1 MIPRGAAIFFIV
13 GVVGAGLIGE
23 YLSEIANQAPT
34 LVYENGP
41 SLSIIPEKINYRQ
54 GEPVHVRIINSGT
67 VPLTFSDSSYGL
79 KIVGLD
85 GTAIF
90 LPVSTQV
97 ISTLNPKEEKT
108 FVWNQTKTDGSKI
121 FQGRYK
127 IISSTWADSSN
138 VLKKSV
144 TINIFKTNQ
153 LT

>member
-108 FVWNQTKTDGSKI
+108 FVWDQTKTDGSKI

>member
-13 GVVGAGLIGE
+13 GIVGAGLIGE

-41 SLSIIPEKINYRQ
+41 SLSIIPEKINYRL
-54 GEPVHVRIINSGT
+54 GEPVHIRIINSGT
-67 VPLTFSDSSYGL
+67 IPLTFSDSSYGL

-85 GTAIF
+85 GTVIF
-90 LPVSTQV
+90 LPVSAQV
-97 ISTLNPKEEKT
+97 VSTLNPKEEKT
-108 FVWNQTKTDGSKI
+108 FVWDQIKTDGSKI

-127 IISSTWADSSN
+127 IVSSTWADSSN

-144 TINIFKTNQ
+144 TINIFKPNQ

>member
-1 MIPRGAAIFFIV
+1 LIPRGAAIFFIV

-41 SLSIIPEKINYRQ
+41 SLSIIPEKINYRL

-90 LPVSTQV
+90 LPVSAQV

>member
-1 MIPRGAAIFFIV
+1 LIPRGAAIFFIV

-41 SLSIIPEKINYRQ
+41 SLSIIPEKINYRL

-90 LPVSTQV
+90 LPVSAQV

-108 FVWNQTKTDGSKI
+108 FVWDQTKTDGSKI